1 MELQQPLHHQYDSY
15 FVREIIDFY
24 SLLSTDKTDHIFV
37 YFHKVITTA
46 MKKKKKKRTP
56 KQKQP
61 YYLCFDDDLTEELF
75 TTLRTRCIILNK
87 NKPFFDVILPAIIC
101 YGLEW
106 LAIGV
111 RQSSITTE
119 KQQLQTR
126 KFKKDDAQGLSKS
139 YWTTSQKKKFLLHI
153 LQLLLY

>member
-1 MELQQPLHHQYDSY
+1 MILILFVKSSTSTVYYLQTKQTIFL
-15 FVREIIDFY
+15 FIFTKW
-24 SLLSTDKTDHIFV
+24 LLLLWRRRR
-37 YFHKVITTA
+37 
-46 MKKKKKKRTP
+46 KKRTP

-139 YWTTSQKKKFLLHI
+139 YWTTSQKKKVFTAYTTTITI
-153 LQLLLY
+153 LTTI

>member
-1 MELQQPLHHQYDSY
+1 MGVHHLKKKKSKKGIGNGNPPALYVSSNPTFIMELQQPLHHQYDSY

-87 NKPFFDVILPAIIC
+87 NKPFFDSF
-101 YGLEW
+101 Y
-106 LAIGV
+106 
-111 RQSSITTE
+111 
-119 KQQLQTR
+119 
-126 KFKKDDAQGLSKS
+126 
-139 YWTTSQKKKFLLHI
+139 
-153 LQLLLY
+153 LLLFAMV